1 MAEPVDYFFQG
12 ANLGMNAAQFGAR
25 QRQDDYQFRTNL
37 AERARQFNLENEIRR
52 DTLEL
57 NRDQYSMD
65 LEKHQLAQKAS
76 KLAIRNARMDVER
89 QQRELEEDEKWAPA
103 VEEFSANLDAAGPLD
118 QMPYLPP
125 GMPLRIRQQLTEA
138 AKQHFVMLKDTMGYQ
153 QAVDRRER
161 IRTRTLGTIKW
172 LEENGGSHLLKED
185 INNPGMLTYD
195 TNAYLAFRSEKEKAE
210 SELARRKIESEIN
223 KNNRTGSASTG
234 RAASEKRDW
243 MASSATKAPYLK
255 TIPQT
260 DPRAEPEQ
268 IVDWQALERDADRL
282 FGPDPNR
289 PPIPSIFGNT
299 GVPATSGNAPSYDI
313 SDPTA
318 FTGEPW
324 KNEAERN
331 DFINGLTNRNGKK

>member
-103 VEEFSANLDAAGPLD
+103 VYTFNDQLQAAGPMD
-118 QMPYLPP
+118 EIPQYPS
-125 GMPLRIRQQLTEA
+125 GMPQRIRKQLGEA
-138 AKQHFVMLKDTMGYQ
+138 AEMHFK
-153 QAVDRRER
+153 
-161 IRTRTLGTIKW
+161 TL
-172 LEENGGSHLLKED
+172 
-185 INNPGMLTYD
+185 
-195 TNAYLAFRSEKEKAE
+195 RSMR
-210 SELARRKIESEIN
+210 SYELARERDTMLEKRYNDDVEFLLKHNANLLRPDDYNTGKFTYDQNLLLALRKQVADAEKKAEADKLAADIAY
-223 KNNRTGSASTG
+223 KTRTGSTSTKSLAVL
-234 RAASEKRDW
+234 RREW
-243 MASSATKAPYLK
+243 MSDNATKAPFLK
-255 TIPQT
+255 TLPT
-260 DPRAEPEQ
+260 EDKMAEPEQ
-268 IVDWQALERDADRL
+268 IVDWRALDAAANRL

-331 DFINGLTNRNGKK
+331 DFINGLINRNGKK